1 MAAGTGRLVGLVFF
15 GPYTARFFHG
25 KKWGKQPKRRQWR
38 MKRGCFE
45 EVSRLAAL
53 KGPGIG

>member
-1 MAAGTGRLVGLVFF
+1 LSAKKPLFF
-15 GPYTARFFHG
+15 STVNGAFSFG
-25 KKWGKQPKRRQWR
+25 KGKRKWGKQPKRRLWR